1 MEAPCNRCYRR
12 STHMASDPATIFAQT
27 PCVLSLPTDSPC
39 GPLCEMLKPT
49 CPRAGKSRSAWEFTS
64 QWEGW
69 GCINT
74 PTPLPLMGTTL
85 WCNLCTPAVELK
97 QIYPPW
103 DSACGTPFSDS
114 FSYWFSFPN
123 TLPDFPGNTSPK
135 NHIHMNPFLRI
146 CHQRTQTKKHLRV
159 KSGSKFPKRQS
170 LTRNTC
176 YMYRT
181 LVSTSLCGSF

>member
-85 WCNLCTPAVELK
+85 WCNLCTPAPKLPCGIKANLSSMRLSLWYTLLRLLLLLVQLP
-97 QIYPPW
+97 QYP
-103 DSACGTPFSDS
+103 SRFSWEYLPQK
-114 FSYWFSFPN
+114 SYSHEPLSQDLPPEN
-123 TLPDFPGNTSPK
+123 TN
-135 NHIHMNPFLRI
+135 
-146 CHQRTQTKKHLRV
+146 
-159 KSGSKFPKRQS
+159 
-170 LTRNTC
+170 
-176 YMYRT
+176 
-181 LVSTSLCGSF
+181 